1 MTVTTFFA
9 FGLGIGVAAWA
20 AAGISDGV
28 AALWRRL
35 RPPAPPPAKWS
46 VTLTDP
52 DGIPMRTDSVSA
64 EGIARIIKDLNSGY
78 YK

>member
-1 MTVTTFFA
+1 MTVTTFLA
-9 FGLGIGVAAWA
+9 FGIGLGLAALVAEGTAQ
-20 AAGISDGV
+20 GV